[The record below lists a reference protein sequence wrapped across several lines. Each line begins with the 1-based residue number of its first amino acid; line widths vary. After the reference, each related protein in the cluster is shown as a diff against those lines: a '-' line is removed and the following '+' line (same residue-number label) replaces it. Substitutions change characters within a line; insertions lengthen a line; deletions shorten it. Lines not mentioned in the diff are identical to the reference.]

1 MKKSKK
7 KKRFAV
13 TAVFIGS
20 IATIVAF
27 LIVTF
32 VNHGKSD
39 NNENIIES
47 TAGETSTQESESSKN
62 VTSKGYK
69 IENIDGVTYINNIM
83 IVNKEYPLPRSYDP
97 KDLDTTAY
105 NAFLEMKK
113 AAEADDIELWIQ
125 SGYRSYDDKKNYMM
139 NQLIHRM
146 QIKQILLLQSRDIQ
160 SIRQACLWILTL

>member
-39 NNENIIES
+39 NNEN
-47 TAGETSTQESESSKN
+47 T
-62 VTSKGYK
+62 
-69 IENIDGVTYINNIM
+69 
-83 IVNKEYPLPRSYDP
+83 
-97 KDLDTTAY
+97 
-105 NAFLEMKK
+105 
-113 AAEADDIELWIQ
+113 
-125 SGYRSYDDKKNYMM
+125 
-139 NQLIHRM
+139 RM
-146 QIKQILLLQSRDIQ
+146 
-160 SIRQACLWILTL
+160 

>member
-83 IVNKEYPLPRSYDP
+83 IVI
-97 KDLDTTAY
+97 T
-105 NAFLEMKK
+105 NATKVIPFCCF
-113 AAEADDIELWIQ
+113 I
-125 SGYRSYDDKKNYMM
+125 NV
-139 NQLIHRM
+139 
-146 QIKQILLLQSRDIQ
+146 ILLFFWLFIFDIYLYK
-160 SIRQACLWILTL
+160 INIMLIT